1 VESKTILITGG
12 DGFTGKHAFEHFKN
26 QGYRIF
32 ATSRTH
38 ENLNTYKIDLL
49 KKRDVETM
57 IKRIQPDYVLHLA
70 GQNDVKASWDDP
82 LYTFEANVL
91 ITLNLLEAIR
101 KHCPNAKVLVVGSI
115 LEEFINPYGLSKKIQ
130 NVISKKWAEF
140 FQLDVVVAKPVNL
153 IGPGFSK
160 GVCAKFARK
169 IASSEA
175 ANSICQLHISNL
187 ETKRD
192 FLDVRDAVRAYDLL
206 LQKGENGKTYDVG
219 TGNWKSL
226 LEIVNAFKQLTP
238 ITLVYVDENQP
249 VKESKF
255 LANPLPLKLL
265 GWKPQYSLI
274 ESLQDCLDF
283 FRKLQKAGEDMGG

>member
-1 VESKTILITGG
+1 MESKTILITGG
-12 DGFTGKHAFEHFKN
+12 DGFTGKHASEYFKK
-26 QGYRIF
+26 QGYHII
-32 ATSRTH
+32 ATSRKY
-38 ENLNTYKIDLL
+38 ENPNTYKIDLL
-49 KKRDVETM
+49 NKYEVETM
-57 IKRIQPDYVLHLA
+57 IKLIQPDYMLHLA
-70 GQNDVKASWDDP
+70 GQNDVKASWDEP
-82 LYTFEANVL
+82 LLTFETNVL

-115 LEEFINPYGLSKKIQ
+115 LEEFINPYGLSKNIQ

-169 IASSEA
+169 IVSSEA
-175 ANSICQLHISNL
+175 TKSLCQLHISNL

-192 FLDVRDAVRAYDLL
+192 FLDVRDAVKAYELL
-206 LQKGENGKTYDVG
+206 LRKGENGKTYDVG
-219 TGNWKSL
+219 TGSWKSL
-226 LEIVNAFKQLTP
+226 FEIVNTFKQLTP
-238 ITLVYVDENQP
+238 ITLVYIDENQP

-255 LANPLPLKLL
+255 LANPLPLKSL

-274 ESLQDCLDF
+274 ESLQDCLNF